1 MAIGLRYNAISAGA
15 ANQLGR
21 TQYDLKATLSRVS
34 AGTRI
39 NSAADDAAGSAVSTN
54 LSTVARGTLM
64 ANRNARDAQSMIQTS
79 EAALTEV
86 ISLVD
91 RARELAVQ
99 SASETLEDDERG
111 YIGEEMDQIIAEVKR
126 IYLTSEFNDQSV
138 AGGETYEVQVGTDE
152 STDNRISLKMG
163 DVKTAHTGLSPVD
176 LTGSALSRIGIIR
189 IDIVLDQLNTD
200 RSRMGALHNRLDRA
214 ISNNQSKNESLMS
227 AASRISD
234 ADMAFETS
242 RMTANQVK
250 MQAGVAVLSQAKQL
264 SSSVLQLI

>member
-1 MAIGLRYNAISAGA
+1 MGVLVGIGG
-15 ANQLGR
+15 
-21 TQYDLKATLSRVS
+21 
-34 AGTRI
+34 
-39 NSAADDAAGSAVSTN
+39 
-54 LSTVARGTLM
+54 
-64 ANRNARDAQSMIQTS
+64 
-79 EAALTEV
+79 
-86 ISLVD
+86 
-91 RARELAVQ
+91 
-99 SASETLEDDERG
+99 
-111 YIGEEMDQIIAEVKR
+111 
-126 IYLTSEFNDQSV
+126 
-138 AGGETYEVQVGTDE
+138 
-152 STDNRISLKMG
+152 
-163 DVKTAHTGLSPVD
+163 
-176 LTGSALSRIGIIR
+176 R